1 MSAAFVLLFLL
12 AVTGLIWGLFAPH
25 HIAKV
30 THIKR
35 EVTRKHTSSVFIP
48 LAITLFV
55 LAGATAPQQPKTVT
69 IQQASVT
76 KPVQPSNADS
86 PAKRQTPTVTTKQE
100 TETQAI
106 LFTTE
111 DQNTSSLA
119 KGKTR
124 VTQQGQDGIET
135 LTYKVTYTN
144 GTQTDKTLVSTIVT
158 TQPVVQII
166 EVGTY
171 VAPATPAPSLTPM
184 PTAAPTGCHPLTSGG
199 NCYRAGEYCSNA
211 DHGMSGTAGN
221 GESIICEDNDGWR
234 WEPA

>member
-1 MSAAFVLLFLL
+1 MSGIFTLPFLL
-12 AVTGLIWGLFAPH
+12 AVAGLVWGLFAPH

-35 EVTRKHTSSVFIP
+35 EVTRKHTSFALAP
-48 LAITLFV
+48 LAIALLV

-69 IQQASVT
+69 IQHTSVT
-76 KPVQPSNADS
+76 KPVQPSSADS

-124 VTQQGQDGIET
+124 VTQQGQDGIEA

-144 GTQTDKTLVSTIVT
+144 GTQTDKTLVSTAVT
-158 TQPVVQII
+158 TQPVAQIV

-171 VAPATPAPSLTPM
+171 VAPASPTPAPT
-184 PTAAPTGCHPLTSGG
+184 PTGCHPLTSGG

-211 DHGMSGTAGN
+211 DHGMSGIAGN